1 MIPDIITPDT
11 FRFGI
16 HCEPLYFCPH
26 LLLKAV
32 CINEFSFLLFFF
44 QLFYLHT
51 KCCSLSQFPLP
62 EFFTSSPS
70 TLPMRRCSPHP
81 QVTHPP
87 PNHPPTPVSYLSLHL
102 PLLELKSLQ
111 NQVNPLPLR
120 PKRQS
125 FLHKLLVLQTSL
137 CMFFGWWLCPWEL
150 PGFWVS

>member
-62 EFFTSSPS
+62 EFFTSSPF

-87 PNHPPTPVSYLSLHL
+87 PNHPPTPRLI
-102 PLLELKSLQ
+102 
-111 NQVNPLPLR
+111 PLPAS
-120 PKRQS
+120 PFAGTQV
-125 FLHKLLVLQTSL
+125 FT
-137 CMFFGWWLCPWEL
+137 EL
-150 PGFWVS
+150 GESSPTEAKKAVFST